1 VPSSVVNIDRA
12 HFAARGL
19 KARHIFGAPATGL
32 DLEGIDRAAY
42 AGYHRKVGGP
52 HSLGRG
58 EDSLRTRVLLSLA
71 IFLGLWAS
79 PVLANDHDLTPREIY
94 ELDAPAVVMIIGY
107 SNSGQ
112 RGSGGTGSII
122 QQDGYVLTNAHV
134 VIEEQTGKPY
144 PRLTVYLKPDH
155 VSGELKTDLSR
166 SAKGR
171 VVAFS
176 QPLDLALLKL
186 DGLPGPFPVL
196 ELDDSDRIEI
206 GDRVVAIGHPE
217 QGGLWTLTTGTI
229 SAQFENFNA
238 TKGKS
243 VFQTET
249 GLNRG
254 NSGGPLLDTS
264 GRMVGINTAIA
275 RLSSDGLPITSISFS
290 LKSNVA
296 KQWLRDQGVSFQQI
310 PPSDRPAADKAA
322 TRSTAQPGESTTK
335 LENPSAA
342 PPTISPTPPL
352 AASSRPYNLDRLISE
367 RSRAEADLEEMIKE
381 MRGRFSGR

>member
-1 VPSSVVNIDRA
+1 M
-12 HFAARGL
+12 L
-19 KARHIFGAPATGL
+19 QKL
-32 DLEGIDRAAY
+32 L
-42 AGYHRKVGGP
+42 
-52 HSLGRG
+52 
-58 EDSLRTRVLLSLA
+58 LRIVMV
-71 IFLGLWAS
+71 LGLWPS
-79 PVLANDHDLTPREIY
+79 VGLAGDHDLTPREIY
-94 ELDAPAVVMIIGY
+94 ERDSPAVVMILGY

-122 QQDGYVLTNAHV
+122 QQDGLVLTNAHV

-144 PRLTVYLKPDH
+144 PRLTVYLKPDR
-155 VSGELKTDLSR
+155 VTGDPKADLSR

-176 QPLDLALLKL
+176 QPLDLALLKI
-186 DGLPGPFPVL
+186 DGPPRPFPVL

-229 SAQFENFNA
+229 SAEFENFSA

-254 NSGGPLLDTS
+254 NSGGPLLDTY
-264 GRMVGINTAIA
+264 GRMIGVNTAIA

-290 LKSNVA
+290 LKSNVV
-296 KQWLRDQGVSFQQI
+296 KRWLHDQSVAVQEVKEQ
-310 PPSDRPAADKAA
+310 
-322 TRSTAQPGESTTK
+322 TTQP
-335 LENPSAA
+335 ENPSPA
-342 PPTISPTPPL
+342 PAITSPSTPL

-367 RSRAEADLEEMIKE
+367 RSRAEADLEDMIKE
-381 MRGRFSGR
+381 MRGKFGGR

>member
-1 VPSSVVNIDRA
+1 M
-12 HFAARGL
+12 L
-19 KARHIFGAPATGL
+19 QKL
-32 DLEGIDRAAY
+32 L
-42 AGYHRKVGGP
+42 
-52 HSLGRG
+52 
-58 EDSLRTRVLLSLA
+58 LRIVMV
-71 IFLGLWAS
+71 LGLWPS
-79 PVLANDHDLTPREIY
+79 VGLAGDHDLTPREIY
-94 ELDAPAVVMIIGY
+94 ERDSPAVVMILGY

-122 QQDGYVLTNAHV
+122 QQDGLVLTNAHV

-144 PRLTVYLKPDH
+144 PRLTVYLKPDR
-155 VSGELKTDLSR
+155 VTGDPKADLSR

-176 QPLDLALLKL
+176 QPLDLALLKI
-186 DGLPGPFPVL
+186 DGPPGPFPVL

-229 SAQFENFNA
+229 SAEFENFSA

-254 NSGGPLLDTS
+254 NSGGPLLDTY
-264 GRMVGINTAIA
+264 GRMIGVNTAIA

-290 LKSNVA
+290 LKSNVV
-296 KQWLRDQGVSFQQI
+296 KRWLHDQSVAVQEVKEQ
-310 PPSDRPAADKAA
+310 
-322 TRSTAQPGESTTK
+322 TTQP
-335 LENPSAA
+335 ENPSPA
-342 PPTISPTPPL
+342 PAITSPSTPL

-367 RSRAEADLEEMIKE
+367 RSRAEADLEDMIKE
-381 MRGRFSGR
+381 MRGKFGGR